1 MKIINKPYSDLDE
14 RKRNILYH
22 CFTYEKGFMRETI
35 SNNFEGIDTF
45 VVYEKGIIVGW
56 AVITGWEEDC
66 KLLMIYVHEDD
77 RRKGIGTSLVRV
89 AKQKYKNICI
99 GRDDENKNFVDKMM
113 FNEKIIVWSEK

>member
-1 MKIINKPYSDLDE
+1 
-14 RKRNILYH
+14 
-22 CFTYEKGFMRETI
+22 MRETI